1 ESSHLVEPRRRLL
14 RGAVHDHLDLVELV
28 TALYPAH
35 IAACTHV
42 LAPEARR
49 VCDVASRQSR
59 GVQDLV
65 PVQPNELWLRGGE
78 EPHVIVFVA
87 VQVLMEVRKGRTSD
101 ERLESREERRAELR
115 ETGGGLEVDHPSDER
130 TLQSRARPA

>member
-1 ESSHLVEPRRRLL
+1 M
-14 RGAVHDHLDLVELV
+14 
-28 TALYPAH
+28 
-35 IAACTHV
+35 

-87 VQVLMEVRKGRTSD
+87 VQVLIEVRKVRTSD
-101 ERLESREERRAELR
+101 ERLASCDERRVDLGEA
-115 ETGGGLEVDHPSDER
+115 GGDLEVDHPSDER